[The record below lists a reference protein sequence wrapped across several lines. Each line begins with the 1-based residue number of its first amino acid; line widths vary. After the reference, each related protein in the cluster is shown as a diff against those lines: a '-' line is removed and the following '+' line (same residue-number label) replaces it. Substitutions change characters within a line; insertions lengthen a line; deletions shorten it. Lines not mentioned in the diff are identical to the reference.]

1 MNCKPFETNK
11 PTGFHSEF
19 LLLADNWLKT
29 TLNVVIAAGSE
40 HCAAGGKGGES
51 AVQDRLLHAHPLPTL
66 GHGQD
71 PPLEGFLPPRSSDF
85 VTKCLNTKTT
95 KHIPL
100 HLLQTWQARFYAK
113 NLISFG
119 TVHRVKSN
127 PFWSPEKVKLAEL
140 MYIEY
145 FKNVIFHVT
154 EEKIKRIT
162 F

>member
-1 MNCKPFETNK
+1 MSSFSYRSYCLV
-11 PTGFHSEF
+11 TG
-19 LLLADNWLKT
+19 LLPAGPADKDDTKCLNFRSYCLVAGLLGLLVKT

-100 HLLQTWQARFYAK
+100 HLLQT
-113 NLISFG
+113 
-119 TVHRVKSN
+119 
-127 PFWSPEKVKLAEL
+127 
-140 MYIEY
+140 
-145 FKNVIFHVT
+145 
-154 EEKIKRIT
+154 
-162 F
+162 